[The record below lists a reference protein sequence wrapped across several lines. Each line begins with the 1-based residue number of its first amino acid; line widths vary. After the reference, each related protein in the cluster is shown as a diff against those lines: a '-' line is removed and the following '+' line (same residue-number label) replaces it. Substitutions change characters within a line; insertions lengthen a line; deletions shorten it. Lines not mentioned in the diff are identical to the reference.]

1 MNISS
6 HILLQI
12 DGPRNQNV
20 QISAQERDTVD
31 AEISRGAGEH
41 ASRDDDH
48 TRHDSLCC
56 VNPDFQHC
64 QFQDG
69 KSHNNAV
76 VPGDDTVERVAK
88 IEFSDPK
95 VHENTLR
102 IKIGR
107 PNSVALLVI
116 DTGAALSIRHLTE

>member
-20 QISAQERDTVD
+20 QISALEMDTVD
-31 AEISRGAGEH
+31 ADTSRGAGKH

-48 TRHDSLCC
+48 TRHDSHCD
-56 VNPDFQHC
+56 VNPDCQHC

-69 KSHNNAV
+69 NSHNNAIIH
-76 VPGDDTVERVAK
+76 GDDAVERVAK
-88 IEFSDPK
+88 IEFSVPK
-95 VHENTLR
+95 LHENPIR
-102 IKIGR
+102 IIIGR
-107 PNSVALLVI
+107 PNSVALPVI
-116 DTGAALSIRHLTE
+116 DTGASLSIPYVTE